1 MKKRKYTRKKKAGA
15 LFLFILFMGIAVS
28 GGLGLYY
35 INNFSNFLFSKTELL
50 QTTKFEDTETL
61 ERKILND
68 AQSIFEYTA
77 LSQVFGWS
85 DEENQKT
92 PLYRVNIN
100 NTEYDICLKDLS
112 GIYEILWEAQ
122 NGVYEEELQQS
133 QLYDGAEEEILE
145 PYDSVQV
152 EVVEEPAAG
161 STEEAGK
168 KHRENAY
175 LEPFKELAVGTYYS
189 ELRWDSMSAAE
200 KEWVIKEYQWDKV
213 VSAEWPKR
221 FTLNNTAEILIYP
234 GQICRVTY
242 DYLQQKAV
250 REDAELPRLC
260 ERGQSYLD
268 TYYTLSNRL
277 DEAETNLRYVIY
289 EESSGL
295 YSSNSE
301 SITAG
306 DINKLEKYVSYD
318 NNTHRITTNFQKA
331 SVENWNLEYLAT
343 SLIGVDSGASFSV
356 GLDTRYPVEDEYRW
370 MSESFSQCRPILW
383 LSLLAIIV
391 GGLGGIFTFVYLI
404 ASVGHREDYDEIW
417 LDKFDRWP
425 TEPAALLIVGGILGF
440 VYVCGIL
447 AKIFA
452 RNFFTSNMIYTVM
465 QILSFVVSA
474 IIGLMGF
481 FSLVKRLKAGTLW
494 KNSILRKILIKT
506 GHGFRQLVKGW
517 PATGKVAGVIVLYW
531 IVTIPLCMFIT
542 INRFWGSFFLYVTG
556 IIAFVAAQLTAAGI
570 ILWAVLGRKRI
581 LDGVERISGGDLD
594 YVINDQGLLADDR
607 RLADAI
613 NNIGAGLQDAVDTA
627 VRSERMKADLI
638 TNVSH
643 DIKTPLTS
651 IINYVD
657 LMKREN
663 IEDETLKRYLEILD
677 QKSQRL
683 KNLTED
689 LVEAS
694 RASSGNISLQL
705 ERINFVELV
714 KQACGE
720 FSEKFEERGL
730 IPVTSFPDYSLH
742 VIADGRRVWR
752 ILENLFQNTKKYAMP
767 GTRVYISV
775 GEYDGY
781 ATFTMKNISE
791 SELNIT
797 PEELTERFTR
807 GDASRTTEGS
817 GLGLSIAKSLTE
829 LQDGIFEIY
838 LNGDL
843 FQVTVQFEV
852 AEDEPEDTGANTGAV
867 IEDGSGADTGP
878 ETEALEDGE
887 PEGTGEKESDGRD
900 VETDDDLE
908 FFDMDESEADREEK
922 FLQEAIEELLSSGL
936 LKKKPQ

>member
-1 MKKRKYTRKKKAGA
+1 
-15 LFLFILFMGIAVS
+15 
-28 GGLGLYY
+28 
-35 INNFSNFLFSKTELL
+35 
-50 QTTKFEDTETL
+50 
-61 ERKILND
+61 
-68 AQSIFEYTA
+68 
-77 LSQVFGWS
+77 
-85 DEENQKT
+85 
-92 PLYRVNIN
+92 
-100 NTEYDICLKDLS
+100 
-112 GIYEILWEAQ
+112 
-122 NGVYEEELQQS
+122 
-133 QLYDGAEEEILE
+133 
-145 PYDSVQV
+145 
-152 EVVEEPAAG
+152 
-161 STEEAGK
+161 
-168 KHRENAY
+168 
-175 LEPFKELAVGTYYS
+175 
-189 ELRWDSMSAAE
+189 
-200 KEWVIKEYQWDKV
+200 
-213 VSAEWPKR
+213 
-221 FTLNNTAEILIYP
+221 
-234 GQICRVTY
+234 
-242 DYLQQKAV
+242 
-250 REDAELPRLC
+250 
-260 ERGQSYLD
+260 
-268 TYYTLSNRL
+268 
-277 DEAETNLRYVIY
+277 
-289 EESSGL
+289 
-295 YSSNSE
+295 
-301 SITAG
+301 
-306 DINKLEKYVSYD
+306 
-318 NNTHRITTNFQKA
+318 
-331 SVENWNLEYLAT
+331 
-343 SLIGVDSGASFSV
+343 
-356 GLDTRYPVEDEYRW
+356 
-370 MSESFSQCRPILW
+370 
-383 LSLLAIIV
+383 
-391 GGLGGIFTFVYLI
+391 
-404 ASVGHREDYDEIW
+404 
-417 LDKFDRWP
+417 
-425 TEPAALLIVGGILGF
+425 
-440 VYVCGIL
+440 
-447 AKIFA
+447 
-452 RNFFTSNMIYTVM
+452 
-465 QILSFVVSA
+465 
-474 IIGLMGF
+474 
-481 FSLVKRLKAGTLW
+481 
-494 KNSILRKILIKT
+494 
-506 GHGFRQLVKGW
+506 
-517 PATGKVAGVIVLYW
+517 
-531 IVTIPLCMFIT
+531 
-542 INRFWGSFFLYVTG
+542 
-556 IIAFVAAQLTAAGI
+556 
-570 ILWAVLGRKRI
+570 
-581 LDGVERISGGDLD
+581 
-594 YVINDQGLLADDR
+594 
-607 RLADAI
+607 
-613 NNIGAGLQDAVDTA
+613 
-627 VRSERMKADLI
+627 MKADLI

-767 GTRVYISV
+767 GTRVYIIV